1 MNKMIDSDR
10 FTLEEKEC
18 IEELKQTKT
27 LDCKCRDLSPQEY
40 ELQIRQVTKQGEKL
54 FKFFSFICFAVLV
67 FFIVCY
73 INDKEE
79 CSFMYPWLFILCIVL
94 GTYMFIIGHMWTHK
108 HDNKVYE
115 FKRVVLKYKIFYNPR
130 GTTWNSYS
138 IAEVMPDDTIRYFY
152 TREEMRKGDDLYE
165 GKLLMADM
173 IQEKGQTKTMFSI
186 DRKSFCI
193 IKRLNDNSKL
203 SS

>member
-1 MNKMIDSDR
+1 
-10 FTLEEKEC
+10 
-18 IEELKQTKT
+18 
-27 LDCKCRDLSPQEY
+27 
-40 ELQIRQVTKQGEKL
+40 
-54 FKFFSFICFAVLV
+54 
-67 FFIVCY
+67 
-73 INDKEE
+73 
-79 CSFMYPWLFILCIVL
+79 
-94 GTYMFIIGHMWTHK
+94 MFIIGHMWTHK

>member
-94 GTYMFIIGHMWTHK
+94 GTYMFIIGHI
-108 HDNKVYE
+108 E
-115 FKRVVLKYKIFYNPR
+115 
-130 GTTWNSYS
+130 
-138 IAEVMPDDTIRYFY
+138 
-152 TREEMRKGDDLYE
+152 
-165 GKLLMADM
+165 
-173 IQEKGQTKTMFSI
+173 
-186 DRKSFCI
+186 
-193 IKRLNDNSKL
+193 
-203 SS
+203 